1 MSAREQDRPL
11 RNDFS
16 HPELR
21 RRVRVLRIFPNRA
34 CCLRLVSALAMEF
47 DEDWQT
53 DRRCLNM
60 APLAESGK
68 TGWKNAG

>member
-1 MSAREQDRPL
+1 M
-11 RNDFS
+11 
-16 HPELR
+16 
-21 RRVRVLRIFPNRA
+21 RVLRIFPNRA

-60 APLAESGK
+60 APSAESEE

>member
-21 RRVRVLRIFPNRA
+21 RRVRVLRFFPNRA
-34 CCLRLVSALAMEF
+34 CCLRPVSALAMEF

-53 DRRCLNM
+53 DWRCLNM
-60 APLAESGK
+60 APSAESEE